1 MGKTQFASYYT
12 LNDNKAVMKPQLLD
26 SVTLEKQDDI
36 LNCPIARKYK
46 MIIYRNKLLQ
56 FNIPLY
62 DKVIRKLVDSLEI
75 GGYLVIGN
83 METLEYSETSKK
95 LQVVNA
101 NEKIYKKRVD

>member
-1 MGKTQFASYYT
+1 MQT
-12 LNDNKAVMKPQLLD
+12 
-26 SVTLEKQDDI
+26 DI
-36 LNCPIARKYK
+36 LNASPSKKYK
-46 MIIYRNKLLQ
+46 MVIYRNKLLQ

-83 METLEYSETSKK
+83 METLEYSEASKK
-95 LQVVNA
+95 LQIVNA